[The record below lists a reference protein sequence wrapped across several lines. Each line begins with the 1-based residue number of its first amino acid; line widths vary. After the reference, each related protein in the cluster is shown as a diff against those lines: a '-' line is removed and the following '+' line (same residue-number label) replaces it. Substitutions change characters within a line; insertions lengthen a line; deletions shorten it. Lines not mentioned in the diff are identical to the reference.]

1 MPLVL
6 SGDGITSDNI
16 TSLAASKLT
25 GTLSASTF
33 PSGSVV
39 QTVVSCPAP
48 NHVELGTGT
57 WTEVSSSFRVSITPK
72 NASNTLLIQCLFMFG
87 GNNTSTISQF
97 KIFDVTNNADVNL
110 HPGEGSRTRDHG
122 AARQNDADI
131 NDSDMMML
139 STTVSAGSTNA
150 RTYGLYSRNE
160 AGSTTLKMFFGNY
173 SNTDALSI
181 ARPVFIVHE
190 ITA

>member
-16 TSLAASKLT
+16 NSLVASKLS
-25 GTLSASTF
+25 GTLSSSTF

-39 QTVVSCPAP
+39 QTVVVCPAI
-48 NHVELGTGT
+48 NHVELGTSSF
-57 WTEVSSSFRVSITPK
+57 TEVSSSFRVSITPK
-72 NASNTLLIQCLFMFG
+72 SASNTLLIQCIFLFG
-87 GNNTSTISQF
+87 GANTSILSQF
-97 KIFDVTNNADVNL
+97 KIYDVTNNADVNL

-122 AARQNDADI
+122 TVRQMDADI
-131 NDSDMMML
+131 NDCDLVTL

-160 AGSTTLKMFFGNY
+160 SGTGIKMFFGSY
-173 SNTDALSI
+173 SDTAALSI

-190 ITA
+190 IVA